1 MSLVFSL
8 FSEEIPVHFQN
19 SAKVFRVSVEEK
31 FRWIS
36 RDKLFTKAQD
46 VPWVLVEKH
55 FDDFSTLSTIF
66 GHFHHTLFYFH
77 TFTFT
82 FTWVLVGKNYDGFST
97 LFTFSL
103 SYLLFGLCFLTSL
116 VCWPFDISILICL
129 EIIRESQFF
138 ISMKCVK
145 NREIEIQYTSNSHI
159 TSWQSQSLRNRSPN
173 KVEVFSW
180 DWERPG
186 FCIYGL
192 YMIFNCESTSG
203 SGHIFVIF
211 SCGWPGRAL
220 QFFLFF
226 YGYCWTKYIF
236 LNWWPK
242 IGKMS

>member
-1 MSLVFSL
+1 MVKDLIIMKMSLVFSL

-82 FTWVLVGKNYDGFST
+82 FTWVLVGKNYDSFST
-97 LFTFSL
+97 LFTFFTLLSSL
-103 SYLLFGLCFLTSL
+103 WTLFSNFPGLLTI
-116 VCWPFDISILICL
+116 WYINFDCL

-138 ISMKCVK
+138 ISMK
-145 NREIEIQYTSNSHI
+145 E
-159 TSWQSQSLRNRSPN
+159 
-173 KVEVFSW
+173 
-180 DWERPG
+180 
-186 FCIYGL
+186 
-192 YMIFNCESTSG
+192 
-203 SGHIFVIF
+203 
-211 SCGWPGRAL
+211 
-220 QFFLFF
+220 
-226 YGYCWTKYIF
+226 
-236 LNWWPK
+236 
-242 IGKMS
+242 